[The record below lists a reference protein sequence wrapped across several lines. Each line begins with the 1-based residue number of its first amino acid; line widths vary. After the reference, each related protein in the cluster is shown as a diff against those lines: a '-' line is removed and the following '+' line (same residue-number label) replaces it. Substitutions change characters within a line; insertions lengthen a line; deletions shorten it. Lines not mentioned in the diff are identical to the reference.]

1 MRLRGV
7 CGTLPHFK
15 HAFRGED
22 VSASVVVID
31 QDAVAR
37 SWAAE
42 ALRAGGLAVMSFD
55 TARAFFAAASPPG
68 PPCVV
73 IDSNLPDMTCHQ
85 LQAEVVRRGLKVPL
99 VFLIGPEQVE
109 LAIALMKAGAVDVLV
124 KPVDV
129 DELRRRIHTVLA
141 AGERA
146 KAHVNAARERLGR
159 LTQRELEVVMLA
171 TSGLSNKDIADHL
184 AISFRTVEVHR
195 RNAMR
200 KTATANIVELT
211 HFVGSAWK
219 DEQGGTDGA
228 QRLEVLTDREREI
241 LQLGSD
247 GLTNKAIAT
256 RLAISARTVES
267 HRGNASRK
275 VESGPDAT
283 TDDPAS
289 AQLSLWGT
297 GEPLRAVGDS

>member
-1 MRLRGV
+1 MN
-7 CGTLPHFK
+7 
-15 HAFRGED
+15 
-22 VSASVVVID
+22 ASVALID

-37 SWAAE
+37 TWAAD
-42 ALRAGGLAVMSFD
+42 ALGAGGLGVLGFD
-55 TARAFFAAASPPG
+55 SAKAFFAAATHPEPG
-68 PPCVV
+68 CVV
-73 IDSNLPDMTCHQ
+73 VDSNLVDMTCHQ
-85 LQAEVVRRGLKVPL
+85 LQAEVVRRGLRVPL
-99 VFLIGPEQVE
+99 VFLIGHQQVE
-109 LAIALMKAGAVDVLV
+109 LAIALMKSGAIDVLV

-129 DELRRRIHTVLA
+129 DELRRRVHTVLS

-184 AISFRTVEVHR
+184 TISFRTVEVHR

-200 KTATANIVELT
+200 KTGTGNIVELT

-219 DEQGGTDGA
+219 DEPGSTDGT
-228 QRLEVLTDREREI
+228 QRLEALTEREREV

-256 RLAISARTVES
+256 RLAISARTVET

-275 VESGPDAT
+275 AEVGPDAAI
-283 TDDPAS
+283 DEHANS
-289 AQLSLWGT
+289 QLSLWST
-297 GEPLRAVGDS
+297 GEPLRAVGDSESRRKSLF

>member
-1 MRLRGV
+1 MTILGFDSAKTFF
-7 CGTLPHFK
+7 TLM
-15 HAFRGED
+15 D
-22 VSASVVVID
+22 
-31 QDAVAR
+31 
-37 SWAAE
+37 
-42 ALRAGGLAVMSFD
+42 
-55 TARAFFAAASPPG
+55 PPG
-68 PPCVV
+68 PPCLVV
-73 IDSNLPDMTCHQ
+73 DANLPDMTCHQ
-85 LQAEVVRRGLKVPL
+85 LQAELVRHGLRVPV
-99 VFLIGPEQVE
+99 VFLIGHEQIE

-129 DELRRRIHTVLA
+129 DELKRRIHAVLA

-184 AISFRTVEVHR
+184 SISFRTVEVHR

-200 KTATANIVELT
+200 KTGTSNIVELT
-211 HFVGSAWK
+211 HFVGSAWTAETAGA
-219 DEQGGTDGA
+219 DGTH
-228 QRLEVLTDREREI
+228 RLEVLTDREREI

-256 RLAISARTVES
+256 RLSISARTVET

-275 VESGPDAT
+275 VEPGPDTAAT
-283 TDDPAS
+283 DPAKD
-289 AQLSLWGT
+289 QLSLWGT

>member
-1 MRLRGV
+1 MVL
-7 CGTLPHFK
+7 
-15 HAFRGED
+15 
-22 VSASVVVID
+22 ID

-37 SWAAE
+37 AWAAQ
-42 ALRAGGLAVMSFD
+42 ALGASGLTILGFD
-55 TARAFFAAASPPG
+55 SAKTFFALMGPPG
-68 PPCVV
+68 PPCLVV
-73 IDSNLPDMTCHQ
+73 DSNLPDMTCHQ
-85 LQAEVVRRGLKVPL
+85 LQAELVRRGLRVPL
-99 VFLIGPEQVE
+99 VFLIGHEQIE

-129 DELRRRIHTVLA
+129 DELKRRIHAVLA

-146 KAHVNAARERLGR
+146 RAHVNAARERLGR

-184 AISFRTVEVHR
+184 SISFRTVEVHR

-200 KTATANIVELT
+200 KTGTSNIVELT
-211 HFVGSAWK
+211 HFVGSAWSA
-219 DEQGGTDGA
+219 DAAGADGTH
-228 QRLEVLTDREREI
+228 RLEVLTEREREI

-256 RLAISARTVES
+256 RLSISARTVET

-275 VESGPDAT
+275 VEPGLETASPE
-283 TDDPAS
+283 PAKD
-289 AQLSLWGT
+289 QLSLWGT

>member
-1 MRLRGV
+1 MN
-7 CGTLPHFK
+7 
-15 HAFRGED
+15 
-22 VSASVVVID
+22 ASVALID

-37 SWAAE
+37 TWAANS
-42 ALRAGGLAVMSFD
+42 LRAGGLDVLGLDSAK
-55 TARAFFAAASPPG
+55 AFFDLASPLVPA
-68 PPCVV
+68 CVV
-73 IDSNLPDMTCHQ
+73 VDSNLPDMTCHQ
-85 LQAEVVRRGLKVPL
+85 LQAEVARRGLRVPL
-99 VFLIGPEQVE
+99 VFLITHEQVE
-109 LAIALMKAGAVDVLV
+109 LAIALMRAGAIDVLV

-129 DELRRRIHTVLA
+129 DDLRRRLHTVLA

-146 KAHVNAARERLGR
+146 RAHVNAARERLGR

-184 AISFRTVEVHR
+184 SISFRTVEVHR

-219 DEQGGTDGA
+219 DEQGSTDGTL
-228 QRLEVLTDREREI
+228 RLEVLTEREREI
-241 LQLGSD
+241 MQLGSD

-275 VESGPDAT
+275 VEPEPDAMN
-283 TDDPAS
+283 DD
-289 AQLSLWGT
+289 
-297 GEPLRAVGDS
+297 